1 MTTIQLEVSDETVA
15 RYGQQALIERLERL
29 LAWEEFQQK
38 AVSLKEFLDT
48 NRIDN
53 DAVTEVARS
62 RAWNTYKNTVLKDV
76 LPNE

>member
-1 MTTIQLEVSDETVA
+1 MTTIQVEVSDETVA

-38 AVSLKEFLDT
+38 AVNLKEFLDT
-48 NRIDN
+48 NSIDN
-53 DAVTEVARS
+53 DAATEIARS